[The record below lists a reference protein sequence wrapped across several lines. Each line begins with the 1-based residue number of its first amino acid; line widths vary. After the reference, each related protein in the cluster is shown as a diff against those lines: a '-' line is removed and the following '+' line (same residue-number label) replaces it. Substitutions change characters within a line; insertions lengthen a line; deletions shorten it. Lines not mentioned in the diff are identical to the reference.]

1 MAASETPVFPPV
13 LPNRHPD
20 APKGADLDKCVHC
33 GLCLNACPTYRE
45 LGLEMDSPRGRIYQM
60 VQVATGL
67 AEITPSYV
75 EHLDLCLACRG
86 CESACPSGVP
96 YGRLIEA
103 ARAEIEASAGR
114 PWHVEMLRR
123 FVFGRLLAS
132 RGWLKA
138 AGALLY
144 LYQASGLQ
152 RLARGSGLLK
162 LAGKLGRI
170 EQLAPDAEVPFFFS
184 QIGKVFPAKGEKR
197 KRVAFLAGCLAN
209 VTSARLNEATIRV
222 LQENGCEVAVPEEQ
236 TCCGALHVHSGL
248 KDMAREL
255 ARRNIR
261 AFLSEECDA
270 VVTNAAGCGST
281 LKEYHELLENDPEF
295 REKAHLFVSKVRDIT
310 EFLDEI
316 GIRPPENPMPVA
328 VTYQDSCH
336 LAHGQKIRQAPRNVI
351 ASIPG
356 AEFREL
362 PQSDLCCG
370 SAGVYNIVHDE
381 LAARILEKKMA
392 LVNATGASIVTTAN
406 VGCAIQLKAGVA
418 LHGKGQ
424 RVLHVVELLDEAYR
438 RRGARPP
445 ASPPPPS
452 S

>member
-1 MAASETPVFPPV
+1 MAASEAPVFPPI

-20 APKGADLDKCVHC
+20 APRGADLDKCVHC

-60 VQVATGL
+60 IQVATGQ
-67 AEITPSYV
+67 AEISPSYI
-75 EHLDLCLACRG
+75 EHLELCLACRG

-103 ARAEIEASAGR
+103 ARAEIEAHVQR
-114 PWHVEMLRR
+114 PWPVRLLRR
-123 FVFGRLLAS
+123 FVFGHLLVS
-132 RGWLKA
+132 RRWLKA

-144 LYQASGLQ
+144 LYQATGLQ
-152 RLARGSGLLK
+152 GLVRGSGLLK
-162 LAGKLGRI
+162 LFGKLGRI
-170 EQLAPDAEVPFFFS
+170 ERLAPDAEVPFFFS
-184 QIGKVFPAKGEKR
+184 QIGRTFPAKGPR
-197 KRVAFLAGCLAN
+197 RRRVAFLAGCLAN
-209 VTSARLNEATIRV
+209 VTSARLNEATVRV
-222 LQENGCEVAVPEEQ
+222 LVENGCEVVIPEEQ

-248 KDMAREL
+248 KEMARGL

-261 AFLSEECDA
+261 AFLSGDFDA
-270 VVTNAAGCGST
+270 IITNAAGCGST

-295 REKAHLFVSKVRDIT
+295 RDKSKEFSTKVRDIT

-316 GIRPPENPMPVA
+316 GIRPPEKELRAV

-336 LAHGQKIRQAPRNVI
+336 LAHGQRIRQAPRNLI
-351 ASIPG
+351 AVIPG
-356 AEFREL
+356 VEYREL
-362 PQSDLCCG
+362 PLADLCCG

-381 LAARILEKKMA
+381 MAASILEKKMA
-392 LVNATGASIVTTAN
+392 LINATGAGIVTTAN

-418 LHGKGQ
+418 QHGKGQ

-438 RRGARPP
+438 QGAAPRPAAPPPP
-445 ASPPPPS
+445 AS
-452 S
+452 

>member
-1 MAASETPVFPPV
+1 MAASETPVFPPL

-60 VQVATGL
+60 VQVATGM
-67 AEITPSYV
+67 AEISESYV
-75 EHLDLCLACRG
+75 EHMELCLACRG

-103 ARAEIEASAGR
+103 ARAEIEARVER
-114 PWHVEMLRR
+114 PWRERLLRR
-123 FVFGRLLAS
+123 FVFEKLLVS

-144 LYQASGLQ
+144 LYQATGLQ

-170 EQLAPDAEVPFFFS
+170 ERLTPEAEVPFFFS

-197 KRVAFLAGCLAN
+197 KRVALLAGCLAN
-209 VTSARLNEATIRV
+209 ITSARLNEATVRV
-222 LQENGCEVAVPEEQ
+222 LQENGCEVAVPEGQ

-248 KDMAREL
+248 KEKAREL
-255 ARRNIR
+255 ARRNIG
-261 AFLSEECDA
+261 AFLEGGYDA
-270 VVTNAAGCGST
+270 LVTNAAGCGST

-295 REKAHLFVSKVRDIT
+295 REKAELFVSKVRDIT

-316 GIRPPENPMPVA
+316 GVRPPEYEVRA
-328 VTYQDSCH
+328 RVTYQDSCH
-336 LAHGQKIRQAPRNVI
+336 LAHGQKIRQAPRNLI
-351 ASIPG
+351 AAIPG
-356 AEFREL
+356 VEFREL

-381 LAARILEKKMA
+381 MAASILEKKME
-392 LVNATGASIVTTAN
+392 LVNATGAEIVTTAN

-424 RVLHVVELLDEAYR
+424 RVLHVVELLDEAYG
-438 RRGARPP
+438 RRGTAP
-445 ASPPPPS
+445 AAPPPPS
-452 S
+452 F

>member
-13 LPNRHPD
+13 LADRHPD

-67 AEITPSYV
+67 AEIGPSYV

-103 ARAEIEASAGR
+103 ARAEIEASAER
-114 PWHVEMLRR
+114 PWHERLLRW
-123 FVFGRLLAS
+123 FVFERLLVS

-144 LYQASGLQ
+144 LYQATGLQ
-152 RLARGSGLLK
+152 NLARGSGLLK
-162 LAGKLGRI
+162 LAGKAGRI
-170 EQLAPDAEVPFFFS
+170 ERLAPEAEVPFFFP
-184 QIGKVFPAKGEKR
+184 QIGKVFPAKGTRK
-197 KRVAFLAGCLAN
+197 KRVALLAGCLAN
-209 VTSARLNEATIRV
+209 ITSARLNEATIRV

-248 KDMAREL
+248 KEKAREL

-261 AFLSEECDA
+261 AFLEGGFDA

-295 REKAHLFVSKVRDIT
+295 RDKSKDFVSKVRDIT

-316 GIRPPENPMPVA
+316 GVRKPENPLRAV

-336 LAHGQKIRQAPRNVI
+336 LAHGQKIRQAPRNLI
-351 ASIPG
+351 AAIPG

-381 LAARILEKKMA
+381 LAASILEKKMA
-392 LVNATGASIVTTAN
+392 LVNATGAGIVTTAN

-438 RRGARPP
+438 RRGALPP
-445 ASPPPPS
+445 GAPPPS
-452 S
+452 WS

>member
-1 MAASETPVFPPV
+1 MAASETPVFPPL

-60 VQVATGL
+60 VQVATGM
-67 AEITPSYV
+67 AEISESYV
-75 EHLDLCLACRG
+75 EHMELCLACRG

-103 ARAEIEASAGR
+103 ARAEIEARVER
-114 PWHVEMLRR
+114 PWRERLLRR
-123 FVFGRLLAS
+123 FVFEKLLVS

-144 LYQASGLQ
+144 LYQATGLQ

-170 EQLAPDAEVPFFFS
+170 ERLTPEAEVPFFFS

-197 KRVAFLAGCLAN
+197 KRVALLAGCLAN
-209 VTSARLNEATIRV
+209 ITSARLNEATVRV
-222 LQENGCEVAVPEEQ
+222 LQENGCEVAVPEGQ

-248 KDMAREL
+248 KEKAREL
-255 ARRNIR
+255 ARRNIG
-261 AFLSEECDA
+261 AFLEGGYDA
-270 VVTNAAGCGST
+270 LVTNAAGCGST
-281 LKEYHELLENDPEF
+281 LKEYHELLGNDPEF
-295 REKAHLFVSKVRDIT
+295 REKAELFVSKVRDIT

-316 GIRPPENPMPVA
+316 GVRPPEYEVRA
-328 VTYQDSCH
+328 RVTYQDSCH
-336 LAHGQKIRQAPRNVI
+336 LAHGQKIRQAPRNLI
-351 ASIPG
+351 AAIPG
-356 AEFREL
+356 VEFREL

-381 LAARILEKKMA
+381 MAASILEKKME
-392 LVNATGASIVTTAN
+392 LVNATGAEIVTTAN

-424 RVLHVVELLDEAYR
+424 RVLHVVELLDEAYG
-438 RRGARPP
+438 RRGTAP
-445 ASPPPPS
+445 AAPPPPS
-452 S
+452 F